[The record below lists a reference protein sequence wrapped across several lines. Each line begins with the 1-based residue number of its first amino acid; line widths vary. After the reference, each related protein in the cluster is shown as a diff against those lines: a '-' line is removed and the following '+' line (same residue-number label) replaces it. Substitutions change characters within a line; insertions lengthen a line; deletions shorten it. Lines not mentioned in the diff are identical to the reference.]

1 MITILFKYFWI
12 AFLIATFANAFIMR
26 YRSKKYIV
34 ETPELKVGYDKLFK
48 GMIFYGNIPWV
59 IMGFGIISGLTNGM
73 FDYFNPKS
81 MNSIVLVFHFS
92 IIVLWVLSIWWIYF
106 KQGAEFIEKHPGF
119 IQVQGFGNRS
129 NVTAKQIKLF
139 YPLML
144 AGGIVGMVMMWVVD
158 IPIPPI

>member
-12 AFLIATFANAFIMR
+12 AFIIITFVNAFIMR
-26 YRSKKYIV
+26 HRSKKYIT
-34 ETPELKVGYDKLFK
+34 EMPDLKDGYDKLFK

-59 IMGFGIISGLTNGM
+59 IMGFGIISGLSNNM

-92 IIVLWVLSIWWIYF
+92 IIVLWVLSIRWIYF
-106 KQGAEFIEKHPGF
+106 KSGAEFIENHPGF
-119 IQVQGFGNRS
+119 IQVQGFGNRNNIS
-129 NVTAKQIKLF
+129 AKQIKLF

-144 AGGIVGMVMMWVVD
+144 AVGIAGMIMMWIMD
-158 IPIPPI
+158 KPTLKL

>member
-1 MITILFKYFWI
+1 
-12 AFLIATFANAFIMR
+12 
-26 YRSKKYIV
+26 
-34 ETPELKVGYDKLFK
+34 
-48 GMIFYGNIPWV
+48 
-59 IMGFGIISGLTNGM
+59 MGFGIISGLANGM

-119 IQVQGFGNRS
+119 IQVQSFGKRS

-144 AGGIVGMVMMWVVD
+144 AGGIAGMVMMWVMD
-158 IPIPPI
+158 IPTLPI